1 MFLNIFCYDFKQ
13 NEKSGENMDHIDRK
27 IIELLQEDGRMT
39 IIELFKQLNLSR
51 PSVNERIRK
60 LEDNGVIEGFTAR
73 ISSEAVGKHLSAFIQ
88 ICNIKLSCT
97 NFEDLLNEETD
108 ITECHKVTGAMS
120 YMVKVDV
127 VSKKDLERLVDRL
140 SQYAHLNVSL
150 ILSSPI
156 SNKAILPSEA
166 DLKV

>member
-1 MFLNIFCYDFKQ
+1 MKGRD
-13 NEKSGENMDHIDRK
+13 EMDNIDRK

-39 IIELFKQLNLSR
+39 IIELSKQLNLSR

-73 ISSEAVGKHLSAFIQ
+73 ISSEAIGKNLSAFIQ

-97 NFEDLLNEETD
+97 GFLDMLKNETD
-108 ITECHKVTGAMS
+108 ITECHKVTGATS

-127 VSKKDLERLVDRL
+127 VSKKDLENLVDRL
-140 SQYAHLNVSL
+140 SQHAHLNVSL

-156 SNKAILPSEA
+156 INKPVLPAET
-166 DLKV
+166 DLNLEIVK

>member
-1 MFLNIFCYDFKQ
+1 MFKYIITIKMIRRV
-13 NEKSGENMDHIDRK
+13 KMDNIDRR

-39 IIELFKQLNLSR
+39 IIELSKQRNLSR

-73 ISSEAVGKHLSAFIQ
+73 ISSEAIGKNLSAFIQ

-97 NFEDLLNEETD
+97 GFLDMLKNEDD

-120 YMVKVDV
+120 YMVRVD
-127 VSKKDLERLVDRL
+127 
-140 SQYAHLNVSL
+140 
-150 ILSSPI
+150 
-156 SNKAILPSEA
+156 
-166 DLKV
+166 